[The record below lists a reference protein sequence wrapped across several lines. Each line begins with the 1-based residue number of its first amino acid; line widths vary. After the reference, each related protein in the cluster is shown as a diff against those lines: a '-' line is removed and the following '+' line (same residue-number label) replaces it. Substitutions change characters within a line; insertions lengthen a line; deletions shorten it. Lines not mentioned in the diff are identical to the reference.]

1 MSSASAFFSSSSRS
15 MRATSWFSWSAE
27 KLPEIS
33 LVAMD
38 EPRRQALCV
47 GADYSRGRR
56 RSNRRTGLI
65 HRNTP
70 AVDNSAP
77 NANLASVLVRL
88 ARLGEGLLLLRAE
101 IGRASGRERVWQYV

>member
-70 AVDNSAP
+70 AVDNRSEERRVGK
-77 NANLASVLVRL
+77 SVSVRVDP
-88 ARLGEGLLLLRAE
+88 G
-101 IGRASGRERVWQYV
+101 GRRIIKKKNTTIQLYRDKHIT